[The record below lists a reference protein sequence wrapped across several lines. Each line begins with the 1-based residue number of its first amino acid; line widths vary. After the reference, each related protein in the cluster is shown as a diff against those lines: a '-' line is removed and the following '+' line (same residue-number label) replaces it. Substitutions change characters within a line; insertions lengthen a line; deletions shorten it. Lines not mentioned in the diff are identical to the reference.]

1 MHFDNISTL
10 VIYYYQNYTN
20 YLFKINKNNWSTR
33 QKMSSNLTLNESY
46 PPPQLKDFHIEKR
59 LGTGTYA
66 TVYKAVCKKNSE
78 VSAIKCIKKN
88 GLNKTS
94 TENLLREIKILKQI
108 KHDYIVQ
115 LKDFQVFSCRFKAS

>member
-1 MHFDNISTL
+1 
-10 VIYYYQNYTN
+10 
-20 YLFKINKNNWSTR
+20 
-33 QKMSSNLTLNESY
+33 MSANLTSNESY
-46 PPPQLKDFHIEKR
+46 PSPQLKDFHIEKR

-66 TVYKAVCKKNSE
+66 TVYKAVCKNNNE
-78 VSAIKCIKKN
+78 VRAIKCIKKN

-115 LKDFQVFSCRFKAS
+115 LKDFQVIH